1 MMAASVAGRDGQIA
15 AGTGVFLVALPS
27 VPPASGVRTAA
38 WGGALAPFE
47 LHLSRS
53 ARLAARVAFFLAALV
68 ATAAVVVLLGS
79 HRAEAAT
86 PPAGKAVPSDAP
98 GSSMRVAPGGG
109 RALTEAPTPVRKTS
123 LSVVPGATGA
133 LAPVTQT
140 LRPVVQQ
147 VAPAATSVT
156 APVTQT
162 LRPLLQQV
170 APAATSVTAP
180 VGQALRRIVPL
191 GPGALR
197 PLAQI
202 LGAVPQPDRLVLPP
216 STRSG
221 TGPGPIGPPG
231 GSPDV
236 SLRPGLITAPPPVAA
251 PGSPSMNGSQIS
263 WNGSS
268 RTALGSRVAQPQDAP
283 GLPAASAPFGGAT
296 APTPE
301 GSSGAGHGANGLLV
315 TLLARW
321 LSLGLLIFIVGLIA
335 LWSAGRPAPRPE
347 VSPA

>member
-1 MMAASVAGRDGQIA
+1 
-15 AGTGVFLVALPS
+15 
-27 VPPASGVRTAA
+27 VRTAA
-38 WGGALAPFE
+38 LGGALPPFE

-79 HRAEAAT
+79 HRAEAAA
-86 PPAGKAVPSDAP
+86 PHAGKAVPSDAP
-98 GSSMRVAPGGG
+98 GSSMRVAPGGR

-140 LRPVVQQ
+140 VRPVV
-147 VAPAATSVT
+147 
-156 APVTQT
+156 
-162 LRPLLQQV
+162 QQV

-197 PLAQI
+197 PVAQI
-202 LGAVPQPDRLVLPP
+202 LGAIPQPDRSVPPP

-221 TGPGPIGPPG
+221 AGPGPIGPPG
-231 GSPDV
+231 GRPDV
-236 SLRPGLITAPPPVAA
+236 PLRPGPTTAPPPVAA
-251 PGSPSMNGSQIS
+251 PGSPSMNGSPIS

-268 RTALGSRVAQPQDAP
+268 HTALGSRVTQPHDVP
-283 GLPAASAPFGGAT
+283 GLPAASAPFGGAP

-301 GSSGAGHGANGLLV
+301 GSGGGGHGANGLLLS
-315 TLLARW
+315 LLARW
-321 LSLGLLIFIVGLIA
+321 RSLGLLIFIVGLIA